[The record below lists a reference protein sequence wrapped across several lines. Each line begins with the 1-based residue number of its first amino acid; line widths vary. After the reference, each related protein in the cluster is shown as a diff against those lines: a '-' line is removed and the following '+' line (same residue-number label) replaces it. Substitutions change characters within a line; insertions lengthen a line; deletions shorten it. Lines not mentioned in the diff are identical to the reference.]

1 MGLFKSETSQSVGY
15 SLKNQCK
22 LSKIGLKNTEGRLK
36 DRLSDRCSLSLTSL
50 DKSIENLACLYFI
63 R

>member
-1 MGLFKSETSQSVGY
+1 MVLFKSETSLSVGY

-22 LSKIGLKNTEGRLK
+22 LSKIGLTNTEGRLK

-50 DKSIENLACLYFI
+50 DKI
-63 R
+63 